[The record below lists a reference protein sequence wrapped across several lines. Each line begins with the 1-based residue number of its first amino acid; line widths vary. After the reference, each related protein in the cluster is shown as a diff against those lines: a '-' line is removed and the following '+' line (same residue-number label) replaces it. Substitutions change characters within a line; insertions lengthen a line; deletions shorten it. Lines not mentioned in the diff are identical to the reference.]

1 MINFI
6 KRSLIAL
13 AAMTLC
19 FLTACEQETAPIP
32 SITLEKE
39 EIEVPAEGGLF
50 SNNFHLENP
59 TKDGTVVL
67 TCTAEWV
74 TDINVSNDNVITFN
88 VTANESEEPRETYI
102 EITYKGIESNPKF
115 TISQKGKVIEEP
127 VVPKDFTV
135 TIKDIDYL
143 SAYADVT
150 PENQDMYYI
159 IFCVDSEYASQY
171 PTDDELFAADMEFF
185 KLVSEMYQESLTETI
200 LYYALKGET
209 IDYQLTSLYPSSD
222 YMAYVYGI
230 DPESTERLTDITR
243 VNFST
248 LEVEMKD
255 FGFEFET
262 KINGPKADITI
273 TPEKDDEYYRIELF
287 KEEYFKDVDIDEETF
302 NSWMEL
308 ISYYLMYGYS
318 PEDLLNALCV
328 KGIQTVSKELTAETE
343 YITIAFAVNSDAMKC
358 SEAEYEIFKTGSI
371 EKSENKISVSM
382 PSVGS
387 RRATVS
393 VETTNDDP
401 YALVIMGTEF
411 IEKFTTDEEI
421 AQYCIEYSRIN
432 PRSGDIS
439 NEIISNLQPENE
451 YSLIAFGYY
460 GKVMTTEK
468 ITRLDF
474 TTREARESNVSTI
487 VEWDGH
493 YDSQAVAELD
503 ERWEGYADDNQC
515 LMPVYSKTVPEG
527 QGTVYYKF
535 YTAETLEDPTYTDD
549 NITNELIRFGSKD
562 SFSII
567 VAPYDTEMVVA
578 AIAMD
583 NDGDYG
589 KLWKSEKFTL
599 KKDEVSD
606 PQEFLDNLPETGT
619 ENTKATKAKIQIKQ
633 QTYKDENI
641 LRNLPV
647 FKDNGSRPG
656 RMNKF

>member
-88 VTANESEEPRETYI
+88 VTANESEEPRETYV
-102 EITYKGIESNPKF
+102 EITYKGVENSPKF
-115 TISQKGKVIEEP
+115 TISQNGKAIEEP
-127 VVPKDFTV
+127 VVPEEFTV
-135 TIKDIDYL
+135 TIKNIDYL
-143 SAYADVT
+143 SANADIT
-150 PENQDMYYI
+150 PEDKEMYYV
-159 IFCVDSEYASQY
+159 FFYVDAEYANQY
-171 PTDDELFAADMEFF
+171 PDDDELFAADMEFF
-185 KLVSEMYQESLTETI
+185 KQVSEMYQESLTETI
-200 LYYALKGET
+200 LYYSLKGDT
-209 IDYQLTSLYPSSD
+209 IDYQISSLYPSSD
-222 YMAYVYGI
+222 YVAYVYGI
-230 DPESTERLTDITR
+230 DPESTKRLTDITR
-243 VNFST
+243 IDFST
-248 LEVEMKD
+248 LEVEMKE
-255 FGFEFET
+255 FSFEFDT
-262 KINGPKADITI
+262 KINGPKVDITI
-273 TPEKDDEYYRIELF
+273 TPEKNDEYYRIELF

-302 NSWMEL
+302 DSWMEF
-308 ISYYLMYGYS
+308 ISWYLMYGYTS
-318 PEDLLNALCV
+318 EDLLKSLCV
-328 KGIQTVSKELTAETE
+328 KGEQVVSKDLTAETE
-343 YITIAFAVNSDAMKC
+343 YIVIAFAVNEDALKC
-358 SEAEYEIFKTGSI
+358 SEAAYKTFQTGSV
-371 EKSENKISVSM
+371 EKSDNEISISM

-527 QGTVYYKF
+527 QGTVYHKF
-535 YTAETLEDPTYTDD
+535 YTAETFENSAYTDETIAD
-549 NITNELIRFGSKD
+549 ELIRFGTKD
-562 SFSII
+562 SFSVMVI
-567 VAPYDTEMVVA
+567 PYNTEMIVA

-589 KLWKSEKFTL
+589 KVWKSEKFTL
-599 KKDEVSD
+599 TKDKVSD

-619 ENTKATKAKIQIKQ
+619 EKTKTTETKIQIKQ
-633 QTYKDENI
+633 QTNKDENI